1 MKFSKKGFVIL
12 LVGILLSFCTA
23 CAEIEGLADGLKDGA
38 VQLGE
43 NVTVGKSNALITPYK
58 SFDGS
63 RTSDNMAFQATY
75 DAIVTGFDGQD
86 ILIGNTDLK
95 VKDCREIMINYSFD
109 PISGTCQLV
118 YINPKL
124 EETILAENGKGSITI
139 QLESGANYI
148 GLYGAGYE
156 GSIQITVK

>member
-1 MKFSKKGFVIL
+1 MKFFKKGFVIL

-23 CAEIEGLADGLKDGA
+23 CAGMERLADGLKDGA
-38 VQLGE
+38 QQLDD
-43 NVTVGKSNALITPYK
+43 NAIIGKSNALITPYQ
-58 SFDGS
+58 SFNGS

-86 ILIGNTDLK
+86 ILIGDTDLK

-109 PISGTCQLV
+109 SISGTCQLV
-118 YINPKL
+118 YINSKL

-148 GLYGAGYE
+148 GLYGASYE
-156 GSIQITVK
+156 GSIQITVE